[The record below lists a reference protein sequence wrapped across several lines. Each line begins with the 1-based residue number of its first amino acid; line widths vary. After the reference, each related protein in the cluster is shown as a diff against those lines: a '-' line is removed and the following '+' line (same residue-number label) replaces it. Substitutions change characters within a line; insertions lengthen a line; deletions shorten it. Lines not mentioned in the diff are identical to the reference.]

1 MNFETTPSSNNSLYD
16 SEDSDFDDFLNKGK
30 PTSLSSFQTTA
41 LFILSVVLV
50 LGVPGNALVVWI
62 TTCDM
67 KRSVNTVWFLNL
79 AIADL
84 LCCLSVPFT
93 IMEIVMGQWPL
104 GLATCKL
111 IPTLLLIN
119 MYASVLLLTVISI
132 DRWLLVAKP
141 VWCQN
146 KRTVIKA
153 YLACAIVWLL
163 ALILTSP
170 SFVFRQIV
178 VNIVEKHVCV
188 MHYNI
193 SKDHIEKVKQFIAI
207 FRFLIGFIIPFV
219 VITVCYGVLVRKVSE
234 RYNKSG
240 KTMKVVT
247 VVIIGFFVCW
257 FPYHIAGLII
267 ATHSSNSDLYQ
278 NTLKI
283 DPILVSFAII
293 NSCINPI
300 IYVLAG
306 QDLKSKFRKSIR
318 SVVKNVLAEEES
330 QSFDSKKTKSS
341 SETKNT
347 DTCV

>member
-1 MNFETTPSSNNSLYD
+1 MANSSNVSYEYPDDYNIWDNEDHHNGKSVSL
-16 SEDSDFDDFLNKGK
+16 
-30 PTSLSSFQTTA
+30 TSFQSAA

-50 LGVPGNALVVWI
+50 LGVPGNSLVVWI

-67 KRSVNTVWFLNL
+67 KRSVNTIWFLNL

-93 IMEIVMGQWPL
+93 IMEIVLGQWPL

-111 IPTLLLIN
+111 IPSILLIN

-132 DRWLLVAKP
+132 DRWALVAKP

-146 KRTVIKA
+146 RRTLMKA
-153 YLACAIVWLL
+153 YMACAVVWLL

-170 SFVFRQIV
+170 SFVFRSLHTDINNV
-178 VNIVEKHVCV
+178 RTTCV
-188 MHYNI
+188 MHFNF
-193 SKDHIEKVKQFIAI
+193 SQEHTVKVKQFIAI
-207 FRFLIGFIIPFV
+207 FRFLMGFIIPFV
-219 VITVCYGVLVRKVSE
+219 VITVCYGVLVRKVST
-234 RYNKSG
+234 RYNKSV

-247 VVIIGFFVCW
+247 VVIAGFFVCW
-257 FPYHIAGLII
+257 FPYHIAGLILV
-267 ATHSSNSDLYQ
+267 THASKTDIYE
-278 NTLKI
+278 NTLEV

-306 QDLKSKFRKSIR
+306 QDLKSKFRKSIK
-318 SVVKNVLAEEES
+318 SIMKNVLAGEES
-330 QSFDSKKTKSS
+330 QSFDSNRMKSS

-347 DTCV
+347 DACV